1 MPTRAL
7 RPNRQGAAQ
16 LSVAG
21 PNPGADGGFCGL
33 ARRRTRHP
41 RNRNYGASASGRNR
55 SVQRRQRPH
64 GTAPDEPRADPRELP
79 PPVAERPADRPAYT
93 SALQDAQAGRGA
105 AAFERLLLSAWKRPE
120 GVPCC
125 RARGADHLRSA
136 ESGWSLGSALSKL
149 GQAASNA
156 QNATNRLGS
165 LSPKLS

>member
-1 MPTRAL
+1 MGDFAGWL
-7 RPNRQGAAQ
+7 AA
-16 LSVAG
+16 
-21 PNPGADGGFCGL
+21 
-33 ARRRTRHP
+33 
-41 RNRNYGASASGRNR
+41 
-55 SVQRRQRPH
+55 
-64 GTAPDEPRADPRELP
+64 APDTPETAITAHRRLVEIDPFNDGNGRTARLLMNLVLIRGSY
-79 PPVAERPADRPAYT
+79 PPVAVRPADRPAYT